1 MKEKVI
7 ELVKNAL
14 LLDSNFDNEELEKSD
29 LLAWGMDSV
38 TAIQLIIMLESE
50 FDIQFNDEDLMLTTV
65 QSVDSIVSTV
75 RKYMQNEVQEW
86 E

>member
-75 RKYMQNEVQEW
+75 RKYMQNEVQE
-86 E
+86 

>member
-75 RKYMQNEVQEW
+75 RKYVQNEVQE
-86 E
+86 

>member
-29 LLAWGMDSV
+29 LLTWGMDSV

-75 RKYMQNEVQEW
+75 RKYVQNEVQE
-86 E
+86 